1 VKSRRVS
8 FIGSRAAP
16 PIKHGRRCNVLCN
29 ILDPRYYRLPACC
42 THEERRQQQQ
52 VRSLCGHIAHST
64 TRTMARGKIVGKA
77 KKAGVPSGNDG
88 PGPQPTCSFLLNI
101 GKANHARAGILT
113 RAQHYLTFAFCLF
126 APATGL
132 RVSSRL
138 PFVQCRIW
146 WGCMRRALTGA
157 SGVWHQLPYSP
168 THSITRRILTH
179 MICSPSHFIR
189 PLREILKIGW
199 K

>member
-8 FIGSRAAP
+8 FIGSGAAP

-52 VRSLCGHIAHST
+52 VRPLCGHIAHST

-113 RAQHYLTFAFCLF
+113 RAQHYSNICFLF
-126 APATGL
+126 VCSSDRTTCIFMPSLHSMPHLAGL
-132 RVSSRL
+132 HEKSAHGSIGSL
-138 PFVQCRIW
+138 
-146 WGCMRRALTGA
+146 A
-157 SGVWHQLPYSP
+157 SAAQS
-168 THSITRRILTH
+168 THPH
-179 MICSPSHFIR
+179 HH
-189 PLREILKIGW
+189 
-199 K
+199 